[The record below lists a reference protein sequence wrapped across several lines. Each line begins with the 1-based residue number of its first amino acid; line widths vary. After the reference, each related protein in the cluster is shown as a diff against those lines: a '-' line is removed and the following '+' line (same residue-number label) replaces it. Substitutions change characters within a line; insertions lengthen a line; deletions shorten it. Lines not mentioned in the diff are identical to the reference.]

1 MKPAIVVAAA
11 VLVASLMISGSIDR
25 LRRTIANQPR
35 SVMNMPRFPSQITVV
50 PQHGGFR
57 VTGDGIQRAPQQVSG
72 GGIVDQEAFS
82 KVSNVWLVESRVTPE
97 QLAAAPRTLVGRWRD
112 ENSYA
117 EYRADHTCTWTG
129 DNGRSNTYQWRLDG
143 DTLFETNADGVKVQR
158 RILELDENR
167 FVYQQFPTG
176 SIWRAARADDF
187 PQVEKATQ

>member
-11 VLVASLMISGSIDR
+11 VLVASMILSGSIDR

-35 SVMNMPRFPSQITVV
+35 SVMNMPKFPSQITVV

-57 VTGDGIQRAPQQVSG
+57 VTGDGIQRAPQAAPSG
-72 GGIVDQEAFS
+72 GEDPFTR
-82 KVSNVWLVESRVTPE
+82 VSNVWLVESRVTPE

-117 EYRADHTCTWTG
+117 EYRADQTCTWKG
-129 DNGRSNTYQWRLDG
+129 DNGNSNSYQWRIEG
-143 DTLFETNADGVKVQR
+143 DTLFETHTDGHTVKR
-158 RILELDENR
+158 RILELDERR

-176 SIWRAARADDF
+176 SIWRAARVDDL
-187 PQVEKATQ
+187 PQVEKAPQSGD